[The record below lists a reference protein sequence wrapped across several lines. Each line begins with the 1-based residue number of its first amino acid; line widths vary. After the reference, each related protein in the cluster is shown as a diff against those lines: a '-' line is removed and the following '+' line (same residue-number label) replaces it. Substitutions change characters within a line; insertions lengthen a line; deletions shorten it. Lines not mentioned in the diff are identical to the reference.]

1 MNDFQVF
8 LSHAAAITAL
18 AKEKG
23 CKLLLYRAKSGK
35 YFSSTHI
42 WDDWLFKVYPGG
54 RKMFSEK
61 GKALVES
68 WGINLEEVTKK
79 VTA

>member
-1 MNDFQVF
+1 MNEFQTF

-18 AKEKG
+18 AKERG
-23 CKLLLYRAKSGK
+23 CKLLLYRGKSGK

-54 RKMFSEK
+54 RKEFSVI
-61 GKALVES
+61 GKELVES
-68 WGINLEEVTKK
+68 WGVNLNEVTRK
-79 VTA
+79 VA